1 MADDQATTPPS
12 APDDSPAEPSSLKG
26 LTMAVGIDLAD
37 PSQDPLL
44 GRELGGVTIVRRIA
58 EGGMGRVYEGLQENP
73 RRPVAVKVIRPG
85 FVSNQLARRFSLE
98 TEILARLQHPYIAQI
113 YSAGMCDI
121 VGTQVPFFVME
132 FIPDALPITRY
143 ADRKALTIKERL
155 ALFRKAC
162 EAVAHGHHNCVIHR
176 DLKPSNI
183 LVDRSGIPK
192 VIDFGVARC
201 VDAKPEQ
208 MTAVTD
214 MGQLVGTL
222 QYMSPEQLSADPTKI
237 DVRSDVYALGV
248 VLYELLT
255 GRRPYE
261 ISQQQIFEAMRVVL
275 ETKPV
280 APSSLNQ
287 EVQPDLDMI
296 AGKCLVKTQSRR
308 FADAAEIVNA
318 LERHLGG
325 GRFGAKDSDEKK
337 SIADVFVRESAGHRD
352 GWRRLLPALALAAA
366 VIAAGLVFLLP
377 SQSSQR
383 IWRFEQDREL
393 QGFEIGGVVDR
404 IPGGGIRLGNGA
416 AYSSISTKEE
426 FVPPIRVEYDVLAG
440 PGRVHD
446 IFPGLFVKPI
456 NSRSGIQYLF
466 GDNGN
471 TKSFVLLFGRYVHLN
486 HEPVQSGRLYKIAI
500 EIDEKRQVAIT
511 RDGQDVFRG
520 PLPPNVELRGP
531 VQCGAG
537 IGNVTYK
544 RLSISPRLS
553 VPTPTSVGNPGGIA
567 LSGVGESTSLPGEM
581 PAGWVKPGVFAEIR
595 GAGEATFPRLPV
607 SDYVLDID
615 VEFRNPHSR
624 ISFISGEPGSGTD
637 MPLGALW
644 PQDFKQ
650 DRVPCRLFR
659 VQPWG
664 VNWTGETHFKVNERL
679 LLKLLVLDD
688 EKALLWNGTKVLR
701 ATGNPADFC
710 LRLVTTPETDATI
723 HRLACR
729 KPTAADATE
738 AGLKLPRRLLPCDV
752 AAATER
758 LEVQRSDVPD
768 DKPPEGRDFAIA
780 DKNLLFRWI
789 EPGELILG
797 DAKAP
802 FPQLG
807 SGQEKVRITRGYW
820 LGAYEV
826 TQAQWEW
833 GMQSNPSRI
842 TGSPHLPVNGITW
855 SEACRFCELL
865 TIREREAGRCPDGY
879 EYRLPTEAEWEWA
892 CRAGTDKAW
901 TIPKESLPVRAR
913 YDSLVEV
920 GSTPANPW
928 GLHELLGNVPE
939 WCSDTWQDYTGE
951 TESVVSDRLIGGL
964 KGKGPFVVRGGG
976 VWLDESAATS
986 FARTKRHDIAGG
998 FRGFRVALA
1007 PPAVTYALDQQL
1019 RAVFA
1024 SLQSKHFKDAGEA
1037 LAQAAIT
1044 AESDRRATD
1053 RLQLWQHLLQYASE
1067 YPRFREKVLTNV
1079 GSGMEC
1085 AIGGR
1090 LIAVVEVTPQHVI
1103 FRERGRNQRVPRDA
1117 IPSDIETAIMD
1128 QWCAAAGRP
1137 ADHLVRGA
1145 AALTRQDPD
1154 AAIARDAWSAAVA
1167 SGEPHGS
1174 LLLACLDDPVIRE
1187 FTSEGNMVGPTRSN
1201 SRSRSS
1207 TTTKLEQKMTL
1218 VFGKETLERS
1228 IQRISEEIEVPIDIL
1243 GADLQLEG
1251 ITKNQSFG
1259 LQARDK
1265 TAREILSEILA
1276 KANPDG
1282 KLVYILVRSEAGR
1295 ETIAITTRAAVSKR
1309 KDTLPPEFNPSSN

>member
-1 MADDQATTPPS
+1 MADEQSTTPSSVPG
-12 APDDSPAEPSSLKG
+12 DSSVEPSSLKG
-26 LTMAVGIDLAD
+26 LTMAVGIELAD

-132 FIPDALPITRY
+132 YIPDALSITRY

-162 EAVAHGHHNCVIHR
+162 EAVAHGHHNRVIHR

-201 VDAKPEQ
+201 IDAKPEQ

-222 QYMSPEQLSADPTKI
+222 QYMSPEQLSADPSKI

-280 APSSLNQ
+280 APSSLNR

-325 GRFGAKDSDEKK
+325 SRFGAKDSDEKK
-337 SIADVFVRESAGHRD
+337 SIADVFARDSSGHRN
-352 GWRRLLPALALAAA
+352 GRHRLLPALALAAA
-366 VIAAGLVFLLP
+366 VIAAGLAFLLP

-383 IWRFEQDREL
+383 AWRFERLSDL
-393 QGFEIGGVVDR
+393 KSFETNGVVEVL
-404 IPGGGIRLGNGA
+404 PGGGIRLGDGRGYA
-416 AYSSISTKEE
+416 AFSTKED
-426 FVPPIRVEYDVLAG
+426 FKPPLRVEFDVVAG
-440 PGRVHD
+440 PDRVFD
-446 IFPGLFVKPI
+446 IFPGLFVTPI
-456 NSRSGIQYLF
+456 NTRAGIQYLY
-466 GDNGN
+466 GDYANTRSRVLING
-471 TKSFVLLFGRYVHLN
+471 KYIDVP
-486 HEPVQSGRLYKIAI
+486 HEAIQAGRLYTIVFD
-500 EIDEKRQVAIT
+500 IDAAGRLTIT
-511 RDGQDVFRG
+511 RDGGLVYEG
-520 PLPPNVELRGP
+520 TLPADMPVSGP
-531 VQCGAG
+531 VQCGG
-537 IGNVTYK
+537 GYGNVTYK
-544 RLSISPRLS
+544 GLRIVRSSSSLQPLVQASP
-553 VPTPTSVGNPGGIA
+553 GEIA
-567 LSGVGESTSLPGEM
+567 LSDVGESASLKGEM

-595 GAGEATFPRLPV
+595 GAGEATFPRLPI

-664 VNWTGETHFKVNERL
+664 VNWTGETHFNVNERL
-679 LLKLLVLDD
+679 LLKLVVLDD

-768 DKPPEGRDFAIA
+768 DKPQEGRDFAIA

-939 WCSDTWQDYTGE
+939 WCSDTWRDYTGE
-951 TESVVSDRLIGGL
+951 TESVVSDRLISGL

-1007 PPAVTYALDQQL
+1007 SI
-1019 RAVFA
+1019 R
-1024 SLQSKHFKDAGEA
+1024 SGEA
-1037 LAQAAIT
+1037 PPSL
-1044 AESDRRATD
+1044 DRATSVSRMRHND
-1053 RLQLWQHLLQYASE
+1053 SAVIAPLPW
-1067 YPRFREKVLTNV
+1067 
-1079 GSGMEC
+1079 SGQNT
-1085 AIGGR
+1085 GK
-1090 LIAVVEVTPQHVI
+1090 
-1103 FRERGRNQRVPRDA
+1103 
-1117 IPSDIETAIMD
+1117 
-1128 QWCAAAGRP
+1128 
-1137 ADHLVRGA
+1137 
-1145 AALTRQDPD
+1145 
-1154 AAIARDAWSAAVA
+1154 
-1167 SGEPHGS
+1167 
-1174 LLLACLDDPVIRE
+1174 DDPK
-1187 FTSEGNMVGPTRSN
+1187 S
-1201 SRSRSS
+1201 
-1207 TTTKLEQKMTL
+1207 
-1218 VFGKETLERS
+1218 
-1228 IQRISEEIEVPIDIL
+1228 
-1243 GADLQLEG
+1243 
-1251 ITKNQSFG
+1251 
-1259 LQARDK
+1259 
-1265 TAREILSEILA
+1265 
-1276 KANPDG
+1276 
-1282 KLVYILVRSEAGR
+1282 
-1295 ETIAITTRAAVSKR
+1295 
-1309 KDTLPPEFNPSSN
+1309 